1 MCLCVNVTETPAK
14 LICAVHVYVAQLLED
29 GFEWEAAQVASH
41 SIMPH
46 RWAKRLTFFS
56 AS

>member
-14 LICAVHVYVAQLLED
+14 LICAVHVYVRSIT
-29 GFEWEAAQVASH
+29 GGWFEWEAAQVASH